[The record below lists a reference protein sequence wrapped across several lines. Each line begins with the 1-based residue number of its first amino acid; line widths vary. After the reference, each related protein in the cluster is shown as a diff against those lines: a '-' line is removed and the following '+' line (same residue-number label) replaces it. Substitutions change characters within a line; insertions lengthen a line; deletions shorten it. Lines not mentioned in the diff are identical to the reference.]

1 MPSLRCWEGLLL
13 PTWQQTGPRRA
24 PPLMAPHGSPGQA
37 LVPLSSTNQIGSSA
51 TAAWH
56 TPSTG
61 LLGKRGRERKQQSPH
76 CGKEQKERYSNGGHG
91 RGGQQAVCALKG
103 IWLSQVSIPATRP
116 TGTSHPQVC
125 LRSLLHRFPSFIRP
139 PLTLASTPQE
149 PLASCKGPHS
159 RSVHFTGYYALS
171 ETTVEPR
178 VQESH

>member
-37 LVPLSSTNQIGSSA
+37 SVPLSSTNQIGSSA

-76 CGKEQKERYSNGGHG
+76 CGKEQTREVQQWWPWNGRPAGCLCPEGHLAITGLHSCHQVHWNEPPPSLPVIIAAPISQPHQASPDSGLYSTGASHFLQ
-91 RGGQQAVCALKG
+91 RSTLK
-103 IWLSQVSIPATRP
+103 ILCILPAIMP
-116 TGTSHPQVC
+116 YQKPQ
-125 LRSLLHRFPSFIRP
+125 
-139 PLTLASTPQE
+139 
-149 PLASCKGPHS
+149 
-159 RSVHFTGYYALS
+159 
-171 ETTVEPR
+171 
-178 VQESH
+178 